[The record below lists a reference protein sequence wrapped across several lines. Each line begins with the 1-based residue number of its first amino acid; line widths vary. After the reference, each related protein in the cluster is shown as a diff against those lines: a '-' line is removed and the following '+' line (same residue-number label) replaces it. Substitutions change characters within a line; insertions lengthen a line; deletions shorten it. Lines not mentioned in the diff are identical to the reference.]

1 MTTQEKKLYYTLTYL
16 FIAILSCHILFASFS
31 IFNPNK
37 DYLTNQRWEK
47 AYRLFGLTG
56 PFFSTNRINVIP
68 RVYCSIKEK
77 GRSWGGFDE
86 LGKDEFNAFHSNYLR
101 YDQLLLSGLPRYL
114 CRQIQVQ
121 ADTINQQVYLQSIKK
136 FIVLSN
142 PKREL
147 DSAKVVYT
155 LDSFVDAK
163 PDTFFVKYIGFESLS
178 ME

>member
-1 MTTQEKKLYYTLTYL
+1 M
-16 FIAILSCHILFASFS
+16 
-31 IFNPNK
+31 
-37 DYLTNQRWEK
+37 
-47 AYRLFGLTG
+47 
-56 PFFSTNRINVIP
+56 
-68 RVYCSIKEK
+68 
-77 GRSWGGFDE
+77 
-86 LGKDEFNAFHSNYLR
+86 
-101 YDQLLLSGLPRYL
+101 
-114 CRQIQVQ
+114 Q

-163 PDTFFVKYIGFESLS
+163 TDTFFVKYIGFESLS